1 MKRISKSKKGFSL
14 TEVVLVVAIIVIL
27 ASAFAI
33 GIADYINTTEQASVK
48 VDQSVS
54 EISDNI
60 STKESQL
67 TAWGF

>member
-1 MKRISKSKKGFSL
+1 MRRRLKSKKGFSL

-33 GIADYINTTEQASVK
+33 GIADYINTSEDAAAAVN
-48 VDQSVS
+48 QSVS
-54 EISDNI
+54 DLSTNI

>member
-48 VDQSVS
+48 VNQSVS

>member
-33 GIADYINTTEQASVK
+33 GIADYINTTQDASDK
-48 VDQSVS
+48 VDESVS

-67 TAWGF
+67 TVWGF